1 MNDARW
7 IFRYSRTLYTWKVDK
22 LALIGKLAYL
32 LLSWWI
38 CCPCHHHMEFLYWH
52 IKYHTTHYEPCGGE
66 TISKKFEF
74 FFRLGLPFHST
85 STGTRVFYLQIN
97 YLHLLKTWFLT
108 TPLIYRPKTS
118 CLASKTI
125 FFLTMICFSFV
136 FFDWYKKISF
146 LLNILFWY
154 IFK

>member
-74 FFRLGLPFHST
+74 FFKVRPPLS
-85 STGTRVFYLQIN
+85 FYLHRN
-97 YLHLLKTWFLT
+97 K
-108 TPLIYRPKTS
+108 
-118 CLASKTI
+118 A
-125 FFLTMICFSFV
+125 FFFC
-136 FFDWYKKISF
+136 K
-146 LLNILFWY
+146 
-154 IFK
+154 